1 MQMTVVEK
9 YKIYA
14 HIFFGYIFTY
24 LLFLFYVEATLNK
37 ITLKHIF
44 TSDAFFFMSVFL
56 FFLVLNKSILYYRQ
70 IKDGNF
76 TFTFDS
82 YFRPSRAVQLFGS
95 LKSLFGIFF
104 YSILNLAIV
113 EYLSYQLEQTNP
125 DATFLS
131 SILFASYFI
140 FPLAL
145 IAWDIKRLRFWPL
158 KEREEIQLNR
168 EEQIRYARNMEKYTS
183 RQDRPETLGTMTG
196 YEPKKLESIEL
207 VPTPLMTGEPGAGL
221 SGSSFSETNKRLGA
235 LGELNFA
242 KVLQQ
247 NNYLD
252 QFASYWSVQYP
263 FKYSPGP
270 DSTLGA
276 DIDCIL
282 ITRKSIYLIDLKLYF
297 QGNITWKTIT
307 DNNTIQAVDNVTG
320 NWVEKP
326 RKMNRNMFYATER
339 IQEKIDQ
346 LGIKKKVKP
355 YVVMMPTDRGLGK
368 VENVFWPGQVE
379 CLSLTDFLKI
389 IAKEKPFNAQDE
401 EAEVLNSLFAWL
413 VKNESGTAPRYNQ

>member
-44 TSDAFFFMSVFL
+44 TDDAFFFMSVFL

-140 FPLAL
+140 
-145 IAWDIKRLRFWPL
+145 D
-158 KEREEIQLNR
+158 
-168 EEQIRYARNMEKYTS
+168 
-183 RQDRPETLGTMTG
+183 
-196 YEPKKLESIEL
+196 
-207 VPTPLMTGEPGAGL
+207 
-221 SGSSFSETNKRLGA
+221 
-235 LGELNFA
+235 
-242 KVLQQ
+242 
-247 NNYLD
+247 
-252 QFASYWSVQYP
+252 
-263 FKYSPGP
+263 
-270 DSTLGA
+270 
-276 DIDCIL
+276 
-282 ITRKSIYLIDLKLYF
+282 RKS
-297 QGNITWKTIT
+297 T
-307 DNNTIQAVDNVTG
+307 
-320 NWVEKP
+320 
-326 RKMNRNMFYATER
+326 R
-339 IQEKIDQ
+339 
-346 LGIKKKVKP
+346 
-355 YVVMMPTDRGLGK
+355 
-368 VENVFWPGQVE
+368 
-379 CLSLTDFLKI
+379 
-389 IAKEKPFNAQDE
+389 
-401 EAEVLNSLFAWL
+401 LNSCHVAISYAVFCL
-413 VKNESGTAPRYNQ
+413 K